1 MEHFTSAVCFAL
13 YMVVDSCYIFF
24 SAGTG
29 VLSTHWW
36 YERNVMYS
44 VLKAQQE

>member
-1 MEHFTSAVCFAL
+1 MEHFTSAMRFAL
-13 YMVVDSCYIFF
+13 YMALTVVIFF

-44 VLKAQQE
+44 VCIRY